1 MRFGIREILFI
12 VVLVGLLFSSWF
24 FVIQK
29 SQQKIQ
35 AMERLTVEM
44 YLALAD
50 LERAT
55 AGVADVDMK
64 VEELEEAIKFFEK
77 KLPQERE
84 MDQILKEV
92 WEKADKNRL
101 TTKTIRTMK
110 SQKSASYSEQPIELN
125 IAGDFKGFYEFLLQL
140 ERMPRLTRISQLS
153 IDKMQ
158 NSEGQMEAKMTMSV
172 FFEPENSGGGATAS
186 VR

>member
-1 MRFGIREILFI
+1 MRFGIREILFV
-12 VVLVGLLFSSWF
+12 VVLVGLLLSAWI

-35 AMERLTVEM
+35 AMERKTEEKNK
-44 YLALAD
+44 ALAD
-50 LERAT
+50 LDRAT
-55 AGVADVDMK
+55 AGVADVDTK

-92 WEKADKNRL
+92 WEMAEKNRL

-110 SQKSASYSEQPIELN
+110 SQKGATYSEQPIELN
-125 IAGDFKGFYEFLLQL
+125 IAGDFKGFYDFLLQL
-140 ERMPRLTRISQLS
+140 ERLPRLTRVSQLS
-153 IDKMQ
+153 LEKML
-158 NSEGQMEAKMTMSV
+158 NTEGQMEAKMTMSI
-172 FFEPENSGGGATAS
+172 FFEPESAGNATAS